1 MTANQGTELNLRPSR
16 IAWPLLAAI
25 AGLMLFGLAFV
36 HSSTLGDTSTTV
48 KQVVWF
54 VVGFGAAVGLCF
66 VDYHILARWAW
77 VGYWLGIL
85 ALVAVFVV
93 GVERNF
99 ARRWIELGPVQFQ
112 PSEFAKLSVMFALA
126 QFLSRP
132 IEELRLT
139 NVVFKTLGM
148 VLLPFLLI
156 LKEPDLGSALVL
168 IPTMLVM
175 MFVAGV
181 PVSLLTRILAVGV
194 VVSGILVAD
203 VLFAPEKW
211 RVLRLRE
218 YQRQRLMVYFGKDFT
233 PKNATPEQKAYY
245 RDLQR
250 QKTWNVQQALISVG
264 SGGLTGKGWR
274 QGTQN
279 ALGYL
284 PRLGAHNDFIFSV
297 IAEESG
303 FVGCILVV
311 GLYTVVLF
319 SGLKIAGQARDRL
332 GRLLAVGVVAM
343 WFTHVFINVGMNIG
357 LMPVAGIPLPLVSYG
372 GSAVVCGML
381 AMGVLQNVHLY
392 RRSY

>member
-1 MTANQGTELNLRPSR
+1 MNPAGTDLNLRPSR
-16 IAWPLLAAI
+16 IAWPLLIAI
-25 AGLMLFGLAFV
+25 GGLMLFGLAFV
-36 HSSTLGDTSTTV
+36 HSSTLGDTSTTM

-54 VVGFGAAVGLCF
+54 AVGLAAAAGLCF
-66 VDYHILARWAW
+66 IDYHILARWAW
-77 VGYWLGIL
+77 VGYWLAIIT
-85 ALVAVFVV
+85 LVLVFLV
-93 GVERNF
+93 GSERNY
-99 ARRWIELGPVQFQ
+99 ARRWIELGPFQFQ
-112 PSEFAKLSVMFALA
+112 PSEFAKLAVLLALS

-132 IEELRLT
+132 IEELRFT

-148 VLLPFLLI
+148 VLLPFVLI

-168 IPTMLVM
+168 IPTMVAM

-181 PVSLLTRILAVGV
+181 PVSILGRILGVGLV
-194 VVSGILVAD
+194 IGGVLVAD

-211 RVLRLRE
+211 RILRLRE
-218 YQRQRLMVYFGKDFT
+218 YQRQRLMVYFGKEFT
-233 PKNATPEQKAYY
+233 PKNATPEQKTYY

-250 QKTWNVQQALISVG
+250 QKGWNVQQALISVS

-274 QGTQN
+274 HGTQN

-303 FVGCILVV
+303 FVGCIFVV

-332 GRLLAVGVVAM
+332 GRLLAVGVVAI

-372 GSAVVCGML
+372 GSAAVCGL
-381 AMGVLQNVHLY
+381 IAVGILQNVHLY